1 MADPKKEIES
11 LRAEIRRHDWLYY
24 VQAKPVISDV
34 EYDRLMTR
42 LKELE
47 AKHPELVT
55 PDSPTRRVGGQPI
68 EGFTQVRHA
77 VPMLSIDNTYNEAD
91 LREFDARVHRLLDGE
106 KYAYVVDPKVDGV
119 AVSLRYERGV
129 LVLAAT
135 RGDGRTGDDI
145 TNNARRIRAIP
156 LRLLGEDVPEVLE
169 VRGEVFWPK
178 KAFAAYNAK
187 RQAAGEELFANPR
200 NGTAGTL
207 KQLDPAAVTERG
219 LSFIAHG
226 FGEISRMPVE
236 QWSDLL
242 ELYANRWGVPTNGRQ
257 RCENADQ
264 VWAYID
270 AFREGRY
277 ELPFD
282 VDGVVVKVDNLAQ
295 RDRLG
300 QTSKYPRWCIAYK
313 YQAEQAQSLLR
324 AVEFQVG
331 RLGTLTPVAKLTPVL
346 LAGTT
351 VSSAS
356 LHNMDQ
362 IRRLDVRIG
371 DTVLVEKAGEI
382 IPQVVRVVMENRPKD
397 LSQTQEI
404 QAPTQCPACG
414 GQVARDEGGAY
425 LRCINPECPAQLSEK
440 LQFFAG
446 RDQMDIKD
454 LGPALTEK
462 LVSSGLVKHFADL
475 YLLTVDQLVKLRQ
488 MVKKSVSKPRSQA
501 PPGGMKSAQNVV
513 RHIAESKTRGL
524 ARLLAGLGIRH
535 VGGRVAEAL
544 AEHFG
549 QIDRIASASEED
561 LTATPEIGPVVA
573 ASVRQFFHSPAGQEA
588 IERLKQAG
596 VNMDAIR
603 LAGRADGPLL
613 GKTVVV
619 TGTLVKF
626 SRSQAEQA
634 VKDAGGRV
642 ASSVSSKTSF
652 VVVGAEAGSKAD
664 KARKLGVEIID
675 EAEFIRR
682 LGERPKTL
690 FE

>member
-1 MADPKKEIES
+1 MADAKKEIES

-24 VQAKPVISDV
+24 VQAKPIIPDE

-55 PDSPTRRVGGQPI
+55 PDSPTQRVGGQPI

-77 VPMLSIDNTYNEAD
+77 APMLSIDNTYNEAD

-207 KQLDPAAVTERG
+207 KQLDPAAVTQRG

-226 FGEISRMPVE
+226 FGEVSRMPVE
-236 QWSDLL
+236 QWSELL
-242 ELYANRWGVPTNGRQ
+242 ELYANRWGVPINGRQ

-356 LHNMDQ
+356 LHNMGQ

-397 LSQTQEI
+397 LSQTKEI
-404 QAPTQCPACG
+404 HAPAKCPACG

-446 RDQMDIKD
+446 RDQMDIGD
-454 LGPALTEK
+454 LGPALIDQ
-462 LVSSGLVKHFADL
+462 LVGRGLVKHFADL
-475 YLLTVDQLVKLRQ
+475 YSLSAEQLEELERMGK
-488 MVKKSVSKPRSQA
+488 
-501 PPGGMKSAQNVV
+501 KSAQNVV
-513 RHIAESKTRGL
+513 RHIAESKARGL

-535 VGGRVAEAL
+535 VGGRVAEVL

-549 QIDRIASASEED
+549 QIDRIAAASEED

-573 ASVRQFFHSPAGQEA
+573 GSVHQFFHSPAGQAA
-588 IERLKQAG
+588 INRLKQAG
-596 VNMDAIR
+596 VKMDAIR
-603 LAGRADGPLL
+603 LAGRAEGPLL

-619 TGTLVKF
+619 TGTLEKF

-652 VVVGAEAGSKAD
+652 VVVGVEAGSKAD